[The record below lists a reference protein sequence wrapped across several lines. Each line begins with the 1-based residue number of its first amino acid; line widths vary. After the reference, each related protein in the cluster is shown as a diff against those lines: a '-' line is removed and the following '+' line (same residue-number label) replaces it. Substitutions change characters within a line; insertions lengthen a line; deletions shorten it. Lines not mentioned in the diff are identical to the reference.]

1 MAVVVETFSHDK
13 CHRLYSSFVSIYIP
27 PVEFCLFLF
36 YIFRFLY
43 YYSVFRC
50 FATIFSRVR
59 TVLRSHVSSY
69 RDKHPQKEFLASC
82 ESYNATKHRENRP
95 IRVYIYS
102 RSELNKKRIQR
113 GVYITKRAEGVHITS
128 WDDPIR

>member
-27 PVEFCLFLF
+27 PVEFGF
-36 YIFRFLY
+36 YIPVSVLLFRLPLQL
-43 YYSVFRC
+43 
-50 FATIFSRVR
+50 ATIFSRVC

-69 RDKHPQKEFLASC
+69 RDKHPSKKEFWLLVNHIMQRS
-82 ESYNATKHRENRP
+82 TVRIDRF
-95 IRVYIYS
+95 VYTYVQSVGIEY
-102 RSELNKKRIQR
+102 KKRIQR